1 MFRRDVLPFV
11 MAQSYAKTWT
21 IPSTNAAAA
30 QVQQEIVEAI
40 ERQGYKREAVFA
52 VRLALDE
59 ALVNAVKHGN
69 QNDPDKTVHIDFAID
84 DDRMV
89 IQIEDEGPG
98 FAPEALPDP
107 TAEENL
113 SRPNGR
119 GVMLMRAYMTDVDFN
134 ERGNRVILTKRRDC
148 LRPHAD

>member
-1 MFRRDVLPFV
+1 
-11 MAQSYAKTWT
+11 MAQPYAKTWT
-21 IPSTNAAAA
+21 IPSIDTAAA
-30 QVQQEIVEAI
+30 QVLQEIVDAS
-40 ERQGYKREAVFA
+40 GKHGCKREVVFA

-69 QNDPDKTVHIDFAID
+69 ENDPSKTVTIECSIDE
-84 DDRMV
+84 DRIV
-89 IQIEDEGPG
+89 IQIEDQGPG
-98 FAPEALPDP
+98 FIPTELPDP

-119 GVMLMRAYMTDVDFN
+119 GVMLMHAYMTKVDFN
-134 ERGNRVILTKRRDC
+134 ERGNRVILTKRHDC

>member
-1 MFRRDVLPFV
+1 
-11 MAQSYAKTWT
+11 MAQPYSKTWT
-21 IPSTNAAAA
+21 IPSTNADAA
-30 QVQQEIVEAI
+30 QVQQEIVHAI
-40 ERQGYKREAVFA
+40 EQQDYKREAVFA

-69 QNDPDKTVHIDFAID
+69 KNDPDKIVQVEFNIDA
-84 DDRMV
+84 DRMV
-89 IQIEDEGPG
+89 IQIEDQGPG
-98 FAPEALPDP
+98 FVPEALPDP

-119 GVMLMRAYMTDVDFN
+119 GVMLMRAYMTQVDFN
-134 ERGNRVILTKRRDC
+134 ETGNRVILTKTREC

>member
-1 MFRRDVLPFV
+1 
-11 MAQSYAKTWT
+11 MAQSYDKSWT

-40 ERQGYKREAVFA
+40 EQQDYKREAIFA

-69 QNDPDKTVHIDFAID
+69 SNDSNKTVYVEFTINE
-84 DDRMV
+84 DRMV
-89 IQIEDEGPG
+89 IQVEDQGPG
-98 FAPEALPDP
+98 FLPGKLPDP

-119 GVMLMRAYMTDVDFN
+119 GVMLMRAYMTEVDFN
-134 ERGNRVILTKRRDC
+134 ERGNRVILTKRSDC
-148 LRPHAD
+148 RRPHAD

>member
-1 MFRRDVLPFV
+1 
-11 MAQSYAKTWT
+11 MAQPYAKTWT

-30 QVQQEIVEAI
+30 EVQQEIVDAI
-40 ERQGYKREAVFA
+40 EQQDYKREAVFA

-69 QNDPDKTVHIDFAID
+69 QNDPDKTVHVEFTIDE
-84 DDRMV
+84 DRMV
-89 IQIEDEGPG
+89 IQIEDQGPG
-98 FAPEALPDP
+98 FVPDELPDP

-119 GVMLMRAYMTDVDFN
+119 GVMLMRAYMTEVDFN
-134 ERGNRVILTKRRDC
+134 ERGNRVILTKTRDC
-148 LRPHAD
+148 QRPHAD

>member
-1 MFRRDVLPFV
+1 MAKPFTK
-11 MAQSYAKTWT
+11 SWT
-21 IPSTNAAAA
+21 IPSTNEAAAR
-30 QVQQEIVEAI
+30 VQQEIVDAI
-40 ERQGYKREAVFA
+40 EQQDYKREAVFA

-69 QNDPDKTVHIDFAID
+69 QGDSSKTVHIDFVIN

-89 IQIEDEGPG
+89 IQIEDQGTG
-98 FAPEALPDP
+98 FVPEELPDP

-119 GVMLMRAYMTDVDFN
+119 GVMLMRAYMTEVDFN

-148 LRPHAD
+148 QRPHAD

>member
-1 MFRRDVLPFV
+1 
-11 MAQSYAKTWT
+11 MAQSYDKSWT

-30 QVQQEIVEAI
+30 QVQQEIVAAI
-40 ERQGYKREAVFA
+40 EQQSYKLEVIFA

-69 QNDPDKTVHIDFAID
+69 SGDSSKTVYVEFTINE
-84 DDRMV
+84 DRMV
-89 IQIEDEGPG
+89 IQIEDQGPG
-98 FAPEALPDP
+98 FVPDNLPDP

-119 GVMLMRAYMTDVDFN
+119 GVMLMRAYMTEVGFN
-134 ERGNRVILTKRRDC
+134 ERGNRVILTKRSDC
-148 LRPHAD
+148 RRPHDD

>member
-1 MFRRDVLPFV
+1 M
-11 MAQSYAKTWT
+11 QTKSWT

-30 QVQQEIVEAI
+30 QVQQEIVDAI
-40 ERQGYKREAVFA
+40 EEFDYKREVVFA

-69 QNDPDKTVHIDFAID
+69 DNDPDKSVHIDFSID
-84 DDRMV
+84 ADKMV
-89 IQIEDEGPG
+89 IEVEDQGPG
-98 FAPEALPDP
+98 FVPEELPDP

-119 GVMLMRAYMTDVDFN
+119 GVMLMRAYMTEVDFN
-134 ERGNRVILTKRRDC
+134 ARGNRVILTKRSDC
-148 LRPHAD
+148 KRPHAG

>member
-1 MFRRDVLPFV
+1 
-11 MAQSYAKTWT
+11 MAQPFAKTWT
-21 IPSTNAAAA
+21 IPSTNTAAA

-40 ERQGYKREAVFA
+40 EQQDYKREAVFA

-69 QNDPDKTVHIDFAID
+69 KNDPDKTVHVEFDIDN
-84 DDRMV
+84 DRMV
-89 IQIEDEGPG
+89 IQIEDQGPG
-98 FAPEALPDP
+98 FVPDELPDP

-119 GVMLMRAYMTDVDFN
+119 GVMLMRAYMTEVDFN

-148 LRPHAD
+148 KRPQAD

>member
-1 MFRRDVLPFV
+1 MAWPGRPHDA
-11 MAQSYAKTWT
+11 MAQPYAKSWT
-21 IPSTNAAAA
+21 IPSTNIAAA

-40 ERQGYKREAVFA
+40 EQQGYKREVVFA

-69 QNDPDKTVHIDFAID
+69 QSNPDKTVQVEFTINDESI
-84 DDRMV
+84 M
-89 IQIEDEGPG
+89 IQVEDQGPG
-98 FAPEALPDP
+98 FSPDKLPDP

-113 SRPNGR
+113 PRPNGR
-119 GVMLMRAYMTDVDFN
+119 GVMLMRAYMTEVDFN

-148 LRPHAD
+148 QRPHAD

>member
-1 MFRRDVLPFV
+1 
-11 MAQSYAKTWT
+11 MAQPHVKSWT
-21 IPSTNAAAA
+21 IPSTNTAAA

-40 ERQGYKREAVFA
+40 EQQDYKREAVFA

-69 QNDPDKTVHIDFAID
+69 QNDPDKTVHVEFEIN

-89 IQIEDEGPG
+89 IQIEDQGPG
-98 FAPEALPDP
+98 FVPDELPDP

-119 GVMLMRAYMTDVDFN
+119 GVMLMRAYMTEVDFN